1 MGRDTAVKRAAA
13 AALLWLLLAVP
24 AGAAGPS
31 IDVRVQKLSDAA
43 EIRTLLHDYGRLLDA
58 RDLTA
63 FSALFARDGEWVG
76 GIGTAKGPEAIG
88 AMMRKAF
95 GNVPVGSNRANFHL
109 LSNEIIAIDGDTA
122 TAWSRWTFVAADAA
136 GRPTMAMAGHYD
148 DRLVREGGR
157 WRFARRVATT
167 DIGAPPPP
175 AAPAR

>member
-1 MGRDTAVKRAAA
+1 MRRAA
-13 AALLWLLLAVP
+13 AALLWLTLAVP
-24 AGAAGPS
+24 AAAAPS
-31 IDVRVQKLSDAA
+31 IDARIQKLADAG

-63 FSALFARDGEWVG
+63 FAALFARDGEWIG
-76 GIGTAKGPEAIG
+76 GLGTAKGPAAIG

-95 GNVPVGSNRANFHL
+95 GDAAIGSNHANFHL
-109 LSNEIIAIDGDTA
+109 LSNEIVAVDDDTA
-122 TAWSRWTFVAADAA
+122 TAWSRWTFVAADTA
-136 GRPTMAMAGHYD
+136 GRPAMAMAGHYD

-167 DIGAPPPP
+167 DIGPPPPP

>member
-1 MGRDTAVKRAAA
+1 LLWIAFSVPAAA
-13 AALLWLLLAVP
+13 AP
-24 AGAAGPS
+24 A
-31 IDVRVQKLSDAA
+31 IDARIQKLADAA

-63 FSALFARDGEWVG
+63 FAALFARDGAWVG
-76 GIGTAKGPEAIG
+76 GLGTATGPAAIG

-95 GNVPVGSNRANFHL
+95 GDVAVGSNHANFHL
-109 LSNEIIAIDGDTA
+109 LSNEIVTVDGDTA

-136 GRPTMAMAGHYD
+136 GRPAMAMAGHYD

-167 DIGAPPPP
+167 DIGAPPAP
-175 AAPAR
+175 AAPVR